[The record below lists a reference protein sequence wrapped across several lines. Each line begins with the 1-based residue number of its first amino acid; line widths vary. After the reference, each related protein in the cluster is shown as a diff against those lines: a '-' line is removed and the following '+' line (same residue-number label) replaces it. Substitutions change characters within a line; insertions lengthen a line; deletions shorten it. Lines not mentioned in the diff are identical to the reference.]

1 MLLDAFEA
9 DNKSSTYRI
18 RVTYENRVKLFTFCF
33 LRVDYVEADMAHAH
47 TPYHVVQTL
56 ITNLLELDTCRTA
69 SEKEHALLEHI
80 TDLKLRQKMF
90 LLNDL
95 LGTHVSTAVTAL
107 GIFIPEREYA
117 ENFLGFV
124 VFNTFEH
131 CHYFGVFV
139 I

>member
-1 MLLDAFEA
+1 
-9 DNKSSTYRI
+9 
-18 RVTYENRVKLFTFCF
+18 
-33 LRVDYVEADMAHAH
+33 MAHAH

-69 SEKEHALLEHI
+69 SEKERALLEHI

-117 ENFLGFV
+117 ENFLGFG
-124 VFNTFEH
+124 VFKTFEH